1 MPALRFR
8 LAACALVLYALTQTA
23 APAHAGQGEGDADGL
38 IRTGLVLNGRS
49 ISVEYDPALPSDHR
63 SLLVLRAGSTQ
74 AAVRLGRIE
83 GHRSLAMGTLAPD
96 PDAPRAPAPDHDLW
110 LMRTGAGWVLDAR
123 PVEEP
128 ADADDGESGG
138 DPSDAAGDDADEIG
152 GAESAET
159 TTEPA
164 DAGAEAE
171 DTEAEDAEA
180 ENAEAESE
188 DTETDAEGAE
198 TDAEGAETDAEGAET
213 DAEGAE
219 TDAEG
224 AETDAEGAET
234 DAEGAETDAEGA
246 ETDAEDAD
254 ADADS
259 AETDAESA
267 EADEDA
273 EGGDAGAERDEADG
287 EADEASPENVEAAPE
302 PQPGRIPL
310 THRPLAD
317 EAQTLAVRLLPAA
330 DEAGTL
336 ELVWG
341 RNQWT
346 ADFEFVELPRPPRPP
361 RTSNVS
367 PGTSLTRDSNLDAR
381 YRAAAL
387 GSRNETALRTL
398 DGARVQVLFEQEL
411 GTDGVDFAA
420 LESIGDG
427 DLVELTEGA
436 VIRLRSEVPL
446 RFGDTLIPTDNL
458 APDFPGSYGL
468 WLRASGPGW
477 TLVFNNE
484 PDSWGTQHDPAF
496 DAAEVD
502 IDHTHGG
509 PYEDRPLGVSLVPS
523 GGDAG
528 RLVIVWG
535 QHVWAADFTVE
546 P

>member
-8 LAACALVLYALTQTA
+8 LAACAVVVYALTQIA
-23 APAHAGQGEGDADGL
+23 APVHAGQAEEDADGL
-38 IRTGLVLNGRS
+38 VRTGLVLNGRS
-49 ISVEYDPALPSDHR
+49 ISVDYDPALPSDHR

-83 GHRSLAMGTLAPD
+83 GHRSLAIGTLAPD
-96 PDAPRAPAPDHDLW
+96 PDEPRRPAPDHDLW
-110 LMRTGAGWVLDAR
+110 LIRTGAGWVLDAR

-128 ADADDGESGG
+128 VDEGEGTADAADGN
-138 DPSDAAGDDADEIG
+138 AD
-152 GAESAET
+152 
-159 TTEPA
+159 
-164 DAGAEAE
+164 
-171 DTEAEDAEA
+171 AEDAGGA
-180 ENAEAESE
+180 GP
-188 DTETDAEGAE
+188 DDAEGDDAE
-198 TDAEGAETDAEGAET
+198 TDADS
-213 DAEGAE
+213 
-219 TDAEG
+219 
-224 AETDAEGAET
+224 
-234 DAEGAETDAEGA
+234 
-246 ETDAEDAD
+246 AD

-259 AETDAESA
+259 ADDAEDAEAGADAEARQADAEGQDASVESEDAADTDAEDESEDA
-267 EADEDA
+267 ADTDA
-273 EGGDAGAERDEADG
+273 EGESEDAQGRDANAENAQADG
-287 EADEASPENVEAAPE
+287 ETDEANPETPAAAPE
-302 PQPGRIPL
+302 PRPGRIPL
-310 THRPLAD
+310 AHRALAD
-317 EAQTLAVRLLPAA
+317 EAETLAVRLLPAA

-341 RNQWT
+341 RNRWT
-346 ADFEFVELPRPPRPP
+346 ADFEFVELPRPPRPE

-367 PGTSLTRDSNLDAR
+367 PGTSLTRDSDLEAR

-387 GSRNETALRTL
+387 GSRNETALRTP
-398 DGARVQVLFEQEL
+398 DGARIQVLFEQEL

-468 WLRASGPGW
+468 WLKASGPGW

-502 IDHTHGG
+502 IDHAHGG
-509 PYEDRPLGVSLVPS
+509 PYEERPLGVSLVPA
-523 GGDAG
+523 GGDEA

-535 QHVWAADFTVE
+535 QHVWATDFTIE

>member
-1 MPALRFR
+1 MPALR
-8 LAACALVLYALTQTA
+8 LLLVACSLSLCVLTQA
-23 APAHAGQGEGDADGL
+23 AGPVHAGQADGDADDGL
-38 IRTGLVLNGRS
+38 IRSGLILNGRS
-49 ISVEYDPALPSDHR
+49 ISVAYDPALPSDHR

-83 GHRSLAMGTLAPD
+83 GHRSLAIGTLAPD
-96 PDAPRAPAPDHDLW
+96 AENPPRRGPDHDLW
-110 LMRTGAGWVLDAR
+110 LMRTAAGWVLDAR

-128 ADADDGESGG
+128 ADTDDGEGTGDEAGG
-138 DPSDAAGDDADEIG
+138 DADGDVDADAAGPDDAPANAAG
-152 GAESAET
+152 PGAGTDNDS
-159 TTEPA
+159 A
-164 DAGAEAE
+164 DADAPGAEAE
-171 DTEAEDAEA
+171 AEDAAADEEAEGRQGAEATDTEGENADAGGEDTGVEAADAEA
-180 ENAEAESE
+180 EG
-188 DTETDAEGAE
+188 D
-198 TDAEGAETDAEGAET
+198 
-213 DAEGAE
+213 
-219 TDAEG
+219 
-224 AETDAEGAET
+224 
-234 DAEGAETDAEGA
+234 
-246 ETDAEDAD
+246 D

-259 AETDAESA
+259 
-267 EADEDA
+267 
-273 EGGDAGAERDEADG
+273 
-287 EADEASPENVEAAPE
+287 EAAP
-302 PQPGRIPL
+302 PSPRPGRIPL
-310 THRPLAD
+310 AHRPLGD
-317 EAQTLAVRLLPAA
+317 EVDTLAVRLLPAA

-341 RNQWT
+341 RNRWT
-346 ADFEFVELPRPPRPP
+346 ADFEFVELPRRPRPP

-367 PGTSLTRDSNLDAR
+367 PGTSLTRDSDLEAR

-387 GSRNETALRTL
+387 GSRNETALRTP
-398 DGARVQVLFEQEL
+398 DGASIQVLFEQEL

-509 PYEDRPLGVSLVPS
+509 PYEERPLGVSLVPV
-523 GGDAG
+523 GDDEG

-546 P
+546 PQESAP

>member
-8 LAACALVLYALTQTA
+8 LAACAVFLYALMHVV
-23 APAHAGQGEGDADGL
+23 APAHAGQADGDAEGL
-38 IRTGLVLNGRS
+38 VRTGLVLNGRS
-49 ISVEYDPALPSDHR
+49 ISVDYDPALPSDHR

-83 GHRSLAMGTLAPD
+83 GHRSLAIGSLAPD
-96 PDAPRAPAPDHDLW
+96 PDEARGPAPDHDLW

-128 ADADDGESGG
+128 ADEGEGG
-138 DPSDAAGDDADEIG
+138 DGAGGNSDAEDAGAAGPDDAEGDDTETDADSVDADAAIAEADAEDAETDAG
-152 GAESAET
+152 GADVDAAIAEANAEDAET
-159 TTEPA
+159 DA
-164 DAGAEAE
+164 DSADADAAGAEA
-171 DTEAEDAEA
+171 DAEDAEA
-180 ENAEAESE
+180 
-188 DTETDAEGAE
+188 DA
-198 TDAEGAETDAEGAET
+198 
-213 DAEGAE
+213 
-219 TDAEG
+219 
-224 AETDAEGAET
+224 
-234 DAEGAETDAEGA
+234 
-246 ETDAEDAD
+246 
-254 ADADS
+254 
-259 AETDAESA
+259 
-267 EADEDA
+267 DA
-273 EGGDAGAERDEADG
+273 EGGDAGIESEGAEDTEAEG
-287 EADEASPENVEAAPE
+287 ESEDAEGEDADAEGQNEPPSPR
-302 PQPGRIPL
+302 PGRIPL
-310 THRPLAD
+310 AHRPLTD
-317 EAQTLAVRLLPAA
+317 EAETLAVRLLPAA

-346 ADFEFVELPRPPRPP
+346 AEFEFVELPRPPRPP

-367 PGTSLTRDSNLDAR
+367 AGTSLTRDSDLEAR

-387 GSRNETALRTL
+387 GSRNETALRTP
-398 DGARVQVLFEQEL
+398 DGALIQVLFEQEL

-468 WLRASGPGW
+468 WLKATGPGW

-509 PYEDRPLGVSLVPS
+509 PYEDRPLGVSLVPVD
-523 GGDAG
+523 GDEA

-535 QHVWAADFTVE
+535 QHVWAADFTIE

>member
-1 MPALRFR
+1 MPALPFR
-8 LAACALVLYALTQTA
+8 LAACAVVLYALTQIA
-23 APAHAGQGEGDADGL
+23 APAHAGQAEGDADGL
-38 IRTGLVLNGRS
+38 VRTGLVLNGRS
-49 ISVEYDPALPSDHR
+49 ISVDYDPALPSDHR

-83 GHRSLAMGTLAPD
+83 GHRSLAIGTLAPN
-96 PDAPRAPAPDHDLW
+96 PDEPRAPAPDHDLW

-128 ADADDGESGG
+128 ADEGEGTADEAGG
-138 DPSDAAGDDADEIG
+138 DAD
-152 GAESAET
+152 S
-159 TTEPA
+159 
-164 DAGAEAE
+164 
-171 DTEAEDAEA
+171 
-180 ENAEAESE
+180 
-188 DTETDAEGAE
+188 
-198 TDAEGAETDAEGAET
+198 
-213 DAEGAE
+213 
-219 TDAEG
+219 
-224 AETDAEGAET
+224 
-234 DAEGAETDAEGA
+234 
-246 ETDAEDAD
+246 AD
-254 ADADS
+254 ADA
-259 AETDAESA
+259 ASA
-267 EADEDA
+267 EADAADAETEADSEGRQADAEGEDTGVEREDA
-273 EGGDAGAERDEADG
+273 EDRDANAESDAANG
-287 EADEASPENVEAAPE
+287 EADESNSEAAAAARE
-302 PQPGRIPL
+302 PLPGRIPL
-310 THRPLAD
+310 AHRPLID
-317 EAQTLAVRLLPAA
+317 EAETLAVRLLPAA

-346 ADFEFVELPRPPRPP
+346 ADFEFVELPRPPRPE
-361 RTSNVS
+361 RTSDVG
-367 PGTSLTRDSNLDAR
+367 PGTSLTRDSDLDAR

-387 GSRNETALRTL
+387 GSRNETALRTP
-398 DGARVQVLFEQEL
+398 DGARIQVLFEQEL

-446 RFGDTLIPTDNL
+446 RFGDTLVPTDNL

-496 DAAEVD
+496 DAHEVD

-509 PYEDRPLGVSLVPS
+509 PYEDRPLGVSLVPA
-523 GGDAG
+523 GGDEA

-535 QHVWAADFTVE
+535 QHVWAADFTIE

>member
-1 MPALRFR
+1 MPALPFR
-8 LAACALVLYALTQTA
+8 LAACAVVLYALTQTA
-23 APAHAGQGEGDADGL
+23 APALAGQADGDAEGL
-38 IRTGLVLNGRS
+38 VRTGLVLNGRS
-49 ISVEYDPALPSDHR
+49 ISVDYDPALPSDHR

-83 GHRSLAMGTLAPD
+83 GHRSLAIGTLAPD
-96 PDAPRAPAPDHDLW
+96 PDEPRGPAPDHDLW

-128 ADADDGESGG
+128 AGDGEGTADEAGGDADS
-138 DPSDAAGDDADEIG
+138 
-152 GAESAET
+152 
-159 TTEPA
+159 
-164 DAGAEAE
+164 
-171 DTEAEDAEA
+171 
-180 ENAEAESE
+180 
-188 DTETDAEGAE
+188 
-198 TDAEGAETDAEGAET
+198 
-213 DAEGAE
+213 
-219 TDAEG
+219 
-224 AETDAEGAET
+224 
-234 DAEGAETDAEGA
+234 
-246 ETDAEDAD
+246 AD
-254 ADADS
+254 ADA
-259 AETDAESA
+259 ASA
-267 EADEDA
+267 EADAADAETEADAEGRQADAEGEDTGVESEDA
-273 EGGDAGAERDEADG
+273 EDRDANAESDAADG
-287 EADEASPENVEAAPE
+287 EADESDSEAAAAAPE
-302 PQPGRIPL
+302 PRPGRIPL
-310 THRPLAD
+310 AHRPLID
-317 EAQTLAVRLLPAA
+317 EAETLAVRLLPAA

-346 ADFEFVELPRPPRPP
+346 ANFEFVELPRPPRPE
-361 RTSNVS
+361 RTSDVG
-367 PGTSLTRDSNLDAR
+367 PGTSLTRDSDLDAR

-387 GSRNETALRTL
+387 GSRNETALRTP
-398 DGARVQVLFEQEL
+398 DGARIQVLFEQEL

-468 WLRASGPGW
+468 WLKASGPGW

-496 DAAEVD
+496 DAHEVD

-509 PYEDRPLGVSLVPS
+509 PYEDRPLGVSLVPA

-528 RLVIVWG
+528 RLVIAWG
-535 QHVWAADFTVE
+535 QHVWAADFTIE

>member
-1 MPALRFR
+1 MSALR
-8 LAACALVLYALTQTA
+8 LLLVACSLSLCVLTQAA
-23 APAHAGQGEGDADGL
+23 APAHAGQADGDADDGL
-38 IRTGLVLNGRS
+38 IRSGLILNGRS
-49 ISVEYDPALPSDHR
+49 ISVAYDPALPSDHR

-83 GHRSLAMGTLAPD
+83 GHRSLAIGTLAPD
-96 PDAPRAPAPDHDLW
+96 AENPPRRGPDHDLW
-110 LMRTGAGWVLDAR
+110 LMRTAAGWVLDAR

-128 ADADDGESGG
+128 ADTDDGEGTGDEAGG
-138 DPSDAAGDDADEIG
+138 GADGDVDADAAGPDDAPANAAG
-152 GAESAET
+152 PGAGTDNDS
-159 TTEPA
+159 A
-164 DAGAEAE
+164 DADAPGAEAE
-171 DTEAEDAEA
+171 AEDAAADEEAEDAAADEEA
-180 ENAEAESE
+180 EGRQADEATDTEGENADADGEDTDVEAADAEAEG
-188 DTETDAEGAE
+188 D
-198 TDAEGAETDAEGAET
+198 
-213 DAEGAE
+213 
-219 TDAEG
+219 
-224 AETDAEGAET
+224 
-234 DAEGAETDAEGA
+234 
-246 ETDAEDAD
+246 D

-259 AETDAESA
+259 
-267 EADEDA
+267 EDA
-273 EGGDAGAERDEADG
+273 PP
-287 EADEASPENVEAAPE
+287 SPR
-302 PQPGRIPL
+302 PGRIPL
-310 THRPLAD
+310 AHRPLGD
-317 EAQTLAVRLLPAA
+317 EVDTLAVRLLPAA

-341 RNQWT
+341 RNRWT
-346 ADFEFVELPRPPRPP
+346 ADFEFVELPRRPRPP

-367 PGTSLTRDSNLDAR
+367 PGTSLTRDSDLEAR

-387 GSRNETALRTL
+387 GSRNETALRTP
-398 DGARVQVLFEQEL
+398 DGASIQVLFEQEL

-509 PYEDRPLGVSLVPS
+509 PYEERPLGVSLVPV
-523 GGDAG
+523 GDDEG

-535 QHVWAADFTVE
+535 QHVWAADFTIE
-546 P
+546 PQESAP

>member
-1 MPALRFR
+1 MSALRFR
-8 LAACALVLYALTQTA
+8 LAACAVVLYALTQTA

-38 IRTGLVLNGRS
+38 VRTGLVLNGRS
-49 ISVEYDPALPSDHR
+49 ISVDYDPALPSDHR

-83 GHRSLAMGTLAPD
+83 GHRSLAIGTLAPD
-96 PDAPRAPAPDHDLW
+96 PDEPRTPAPDHDLW

-128 ADADDGESGG
+128 ADEGEG
-138 DPSDAAGDDADEIG
+138 AAG
-152 GAESAET
+152 
-159 TTEPA
+159 
-164 DAGAEAE
+164 
-171 DTEAEDAEA
+171 EDA
-180 ENAEAESE
+180 
-188 DTETDAEGAE
+188 
-198 TDAEGAETDAEGAET
+198 
-213 DAEGAE
+213 
-219 TDAEG
+219 
-224 AETDAEGAET
+224 
-234 DAEGAETDAEGA
+234 
-246 ETDAEDAD
+246 DAEDAGVESED
-254 ADADS
+254 AED
-259 AETDAESA
+259 TDAES
-267 EADEDA
+267 ESEDA
-273 EGGDAGAERDEADG
+273 EGEDADAEGEDADAEG
-287 EADEASPENVEAAPE
+287 EDAPPSPRA
-302 PQPGRIPL
+302 GRIPL

-317 EAQTLAVRLLPAA
+317 EVETLAVRLLPAA

-341 RNQWT
+341 RNRWT
-346 ADFEFVELPRPPRPP
+346 ADFEFVELPRRPRPP

-367 PGTSLTRDSNLDAR
+367 PGTSLTRDSDLEAR

-387 GSRNETALRTL
+387 GSRNETALRTP
-398 DGARVQVLFEQEL
+398 DGARIQVLFEQEL
-411 GTDGVDFAA
+411 GTDGVDFGT

-509 PYEDRPLGVSLVPS
+509 PYVDRPLGVSLVPA

-535 QHVWAADFTVE
+535 QHVWAADFTIE

>member
-8 LAACALVLYALTQTA
+8 LAACAVVLYALTQTA

-38 IRTGLVLNGRS
+38 VRTGLVLNGRS

-96 PDAPRAPAPDHDLW
+96 PDEPRAPAPDHDLW

-128 ADADDGESGG
+128 ADASEGEGADD
-138 DPSDAAGDDADEIG
+138 AGDDAADED
-152 GAESAET
+152 AET
-159 TTEPA
+159 ATEPA
-164 DAGAEAE
+164 AADA
-171 DTEAEDAEA
+171 EAEDAEG
-180 ENAEAESE
+180 E
-188 DTETDAEGAE
+188 DAE
-198 TDAEGAETDAEGAET
+198 T
-213 DAEGAE
+213 
-219 TDAEG
+219 
-224 AETDAEGAET
+224 
-234 DAEGAETDAEGA
+234 
-246 ETDAEDAD
+246 
-254 ADADS
+254 DADS
-259 AETDAESA
+259 AETDADGADADADSADAENA
-267 EADEDA
+267 EADTDAEGRDEDA
-273 EGGDAGAERDEADG
+273 EGDEADG
-287 EADEASPENVEAAPE
+287 GADEADPETVEAAPE
-302 PQPGRIPL
+302 PRPGRIPL
-310 THRPLAD
+310 AHRPLAD
-317 EAQTLAVRLLPAA
+317 EAETLAVRLLPAA

-341 RNQWT
+341 RNRWT
-346 ADFEFVELPRPPRPP
+346 ADFEFVELPRPPRPE

-367 PGTSLTRDSNLDAR
+367 PGTSLTRDSDLEAR

-387 GSRNETALRTL
+387 GSRNETALRTP
-398 DGARVQVLFEQEL
+398 DGARIQVLFEQEL
-411 GTDGVDFAA
+411 GTDSVDFAA

-427 DLVELTEGA
+427 DLVQLTEGA
-436 VIRLRSEVPL
+436 VIRLRSEVHL

-477 TLVFNNE
+477 TLVFNHE

-509 PYEDRPLGVSLVPS
+509 PYEDRPLGVSLVPA

-535 QHVWAADFTVE
+535 QHVWAADFTIE

>member
-8 LAACALVLYALTQTA
+8 LAACAVALYALTQTA
-23 APAHAGQGEGDADGL
+23 APAHAGQADGDAEGL
-38 IRTGLVLNGRS
+38 VRTGLVLNGRS
-49 ISVEYDPALPSDHR
+49 ISVDYDPALPSDHR

-83 GHRSLAMGTLAPD
+83 GHRSLAIGTLAPD
-96 PDAPRAPAPDHDLW
+96 PDEPRAPAPDHDLW
-110 LMRTGAGWVLDAR
+110 LMRTAAGWVLDAR

-128 ADADDGESGG
+128 ADEGEGADDEAGG
-138 DPSDAAGDDADEIG
+138 NPDAE
-152 GAESAET
+152 
-159 TTEPA
+159 
-164 DAGAEAE
+164 DAGAAGP
-171 DTEAEDAEA
+171 DDAEG
-180 ENAEAESE
+180 E
-188 DTETDAEGAE
+188 DTETDADSADADAAIAEADAEDAE
-198 TDAEGAETDAEGAET
+198 TDADSADADAEDAEADADAEGRQADDEGEDAGVEGEDAQDTDAEG
-213 DAEGAE
+213 G
-219 TDAEG
+219 
-224 AETDAEGAET
+224 
-234 DAEGAETDAEGA
+234 
-246 ETDAEDAD
+246 
-254 ADADS
+254 S
-259 AETDAESA
+259 
-267 EADEDA
+267 EDA
-273 EGGDAGAERDEADG
+273 EGESEDAEGESEDAEG
-287 EADEASPENVEAAPE
+287 EDAAAEGEDAPPSPR
-302 PQPGRIPL
+302 PGRIPL
-310 THRPLAD
+310 AHRPLPD
-317 EAQTLAVRLLPAA
+317 EAETLAVRLLPAA

-346 ADFEFVELPRPPRPP
+346 ADFEFVELPRRPRPP

-367 PGTSLTRDSNLDAR
+367 PGTSLTRDSDLEAR

-387 GSRNETALRTL
+387 GSRNETTLRTP
-398 DGARVQVLFEQEL
+398 DGARIQVLFEQEL

-446 RFGDTLIPTDNL
+446 RFGDTLVPTDNL

-468 WLRASGPGW
+468 WLKATGPGW

-484 PDSWGTQHDPAF
+484 PDSWGTQHDAAF

-502 IDHTHGG
+502 IEHTHGG
-509 PYEDRPLGVSLVPS
+509 PYEERPLGVSLVPA
-523 GGDAG
+523 GGDGG

-535 QHVWAADFTVE
+535 QHVWAADFTIE